1 MTHYQ
6 AVAQNKRRS
15 SLIIVLFIA
24 FISGASYIMAEG
36 MGYSLSIVG
45 WALVVSGL
53 ISFFSYWYSD
63 KIILGISGAREAKRD
78 EFFDFYTVAENIA
91 MSQRM
96 PKPRLYVIK
105 DTAMNAFATGR
116 DPEHAVVCAT
126 TGLLKRLNRSEIEGV
141 VAHELSHVKNYDI
154 RLMSIVTILV
164 GLVAL
169 LSDWF
174 LRMTRW
180 GGGRKKS
187 NDGDSQI
194 QMILFVVGL
203 VLAILSPLI
212 AQLIQLAISRRR
224 EFLADISG
232 VAMTKNPEGLIKALE
247 KISQDKEPLEAA
259 NKATAHLYISNPLKN
274 THGGVGMFAKM
285 FRTLLDVQTGKA
297 TEEEIKEFRSFMHE
311 IEKKDIKEF

>member
-6 AVAQNKRRS
+6 VVAQNKRRS
-15 SLIIVLFIA
+15 SIIMVLFIA
-24 FISGASYIMAEG
+24 FVVGASYVMAEG
-36 MGYSLSIVG
+36 LGYGLDIVG

-53 ISFFSYWYSD
+53 ISFFSYWWSD
-63 KIILGISGAREAKRD
+63 KIILGISGAREAKRE
-78 EFFDFYTVAENIA
+78 EFFDFYTVTENIA
-91 MSQRM
+91 MGQRLPM
-96 PKPRLYVIK
+96 PRLYVIE

-116 DPEHAVVCAT
+116 DPDHAVVCAT
-126 TGLLKRLNRSEIEGV
+126 TGLLSRLNRNEIEGV
-141 VAHELSHVKNYDI
+141 VAHELAHVKNYDI

-174 LRMTRW
+174 LRMTYW
-180 GGGRKKS
+180 GKGRKR
-187 NDGDSQI
+187 DDDSGSGQI
-194 QMILFVVGL
+194 QMIMFVAGL

-224 EFLADISG
+224 EFLADSSG

-247 KISQDKEPLEAA
+247 KISKDKEPLEAA

-285 FRTLLDVQTGKA
+285 FMTHPPVGERISAL
-297 TEEEIKEFRSFMHE
+297 
-311 IEKKDIKEF
+311 KKI

>member
-6 AVAQNKRRS
+6 VVAQNKRRS
-15 SLIIVLFIA
+15 SIIIVLFIT
-24 FISGASYIMAEG
+24 FVVGASYVMAEG
-36 MGYSLSIVG
+36 LGYGLSMVG
-45 WALVVSGL
+45 WALIISGL
-53 ISFFSYWYSD
+53 ISFFSYWWSD
-63 KIILGISGAREAKRD
+63 KIILGISGAREAKRK
-78 EFFDFYTVAENIA
+78 EFFDFYTVTENIA
-91 MSQRM
+91 MSQRLPM
-96 PKPRLYVIK
+96 PKLYVID

-126 TGLLKRLNRSEIEGV
+126 TGLLSRLNRAEVEGV

-174 LRMTRW
+174 LRMSW
-180 GGGRKKS
+180 GGGRKKN
-187 NDGDSQI
+187 NDKSSGQI
-194 QMILFVVGL
+194 QMIMFIAGL
-203 VLAILSPLI
+203 ILALLSPLI

-224 EFLADISG
+224 EFLADASG
-232 VAMTKNPEGLIKALE
+232 IAMTKNPEGLIKALE
-247 KISQDKEPLEAA
+247 KISKDKEPLEAA

-285 FRTLLDVQTGKA
+285 FMTHPPVSERISALKQL
-297 TEEEIKEFRSFMHE
+297 
-311 IEKKDIKEF
+311 

>member
-6 AVAQNKRRS
+6 AIAQNKRRS
-15 SLIIVLFIA
+15 SLIILLFIA
-24 FISGASYIMAEG
+24 FVVGVSYVMAEG
-36 MGYSLSIVG
+36 MGYSLSVVG
-45 WALVVSGL
+45 WALVISGL

-63 KIILGISGAREAKRD
+63 KIILGISGAREAKRK
-78 EFFDFYTVAENIA
+78 EFFDFYTVTENIA
-91 MSQRM
+91 MSQRLPM
-96 PKPRLYVIK
+96 PRLYVIK

-116 DPEHAVVCAT
+116 DPEHAVVCVT

-174 LRMTRW
+174 LRMTYW
-180 GGGRKKS
+180 GRGKKRSNNSEGG
-187 NDGDSQI
+187 QA
-194 QMILFVVGL
+194 QMIMFVIGL

-212 AQLIQLAISRRR
+212 AKLIQLAISRRR
-224 EFLADISG
+224 EFLADASG
-232 VAMTKNPEGLIKALE
+232 VAMTKNPSGLIKALE
-247 KISQDKEPLEAA
+247 KISQDKEPLEVA

-285 FRTLLDVQTGKA
+285 FMTHPPL
-297 TEEEIKEFRSFMHE
+297 KERLSAL
-311 IEKKDIKEF
+311 KQL

>member
-6 AVAQNKRRS
+6 VVAQNKRRS
-15 SLIIVLFIA
+15 SIIIALFIT
-24 FISGASYIMAEG
+24 FVVGASYVMAEG
-36 MGYSLSIVG
+36 LGYGLSIVG
-45 WALVVSGL
+45 WALIISGL
-53 ISFFSYWYSD
+53 ISFFSYWWSD
-63 KIILGISGAREAKRD
+63 KIILGISGAREAKRE
-78 EFFDFYTVAENIA
+78 EFFNFYTVTENIT
-91 MSQRM
+91 MSQRLPM
-96 PKPRLYVIK
+96 PKLYVID

-126 TGLLKRLNRSEIEGV
+126 TGLLSRLNRAEVEGV

-174 LRMTRW
+174 LRMSW
-180 GGGRKKS
+180 GGGRKKN
-187 NDGDSQI
+187 NDKNSGQI
-194 QMILFVVGL
+194 QIIMFMAGLILAL
-203 VLAILSPLI
+203 LSPLI

-224 EFLADISG
+224 EFLADASG
-232 VAMTKNPEGLIKALE
+232 IAMTKNPEGLIKALE
-247 KISQDKEPLEAA
+247 KISKDKEPLEAA

-285 FRTLLDVQTGKA
+285 FMTHPPVGDRISALKQL
-297 TEEEIKEFRSFMHE
+297 
-311 IEKKDIKEF
+311 

>member
-15 SLIIVLFIA
+15 SLIIVIFIA
-24 FISGASYIMAEG
+24 FIVGASYVMAEG
-36 MGYSLSIVG
+36 MGYSFSIVG
-45 WALVVSGL
+45 WALVISGL
-53 ISFFSYWYSD
+53 ISFASYWWSD
-63 KIILGISGAREAKRD
+63 KIILGISGAREAKRE

-91 MSQRM
+91 MGQRLPM
-96 PKPRLYVIK
+96 PRLYIIE

-126 TGLLKRLNRSEIEGV
+126 TGLLSRLNRSEIEGV

-174 LRMTRW
+174 LRMTYW
-180 GGGRKKS
+180 GRGKKRNS
-187 NDGDSQI
+187 NSENGQV
-194 QMILFVVGL
+194 QMIMFVVGI
-203 VLAILSPLI
+203 VLALLSPLI
-212 AQLIQLAISRRR
+212 AQLIQLAIARRR
-224 EFLADISG
+224 EFLADASG
-232 VAMTKNPEGLIKALE
+232 VAMTKNPTGLIKALE
-247 KISQDKEPLEAA
+247 KISQDKEPLEVA

-274 THGGVGMFAKM
+274 IHGGVGMFAKM
-285 FRTLLDVQTGKA
+285 FRTHPPVAERISTLKQL
-297 TEEEIKEFRSFMHE
+297 
-311 IEKKDIKEF
+311 

>member
-6 AVAQNKRRS
+6 VVAQNKRRS
-15 SLIIVLFIA
+15 SLIIVLFIT
-24 FISGASYIMAEG
+24 FIVGASYVMAEG
-36 MGYSLSIVG
+36 MGYGLDMVG
-45 WALVVSGL
+45 IAFIVSGL
-53 ISFFSYWYSD
+53 ISFFSYWWSD
-63 KIILGISGAREAKRD
+63 KIILSISGAREAKRK
-78 EFFDFYTVAENIA
+78 EFFDFHTVTENIA

-96 PKPRLYVIK
+96 PMPKLYVIE

-126 TGLLKRLNRSEIEGV
+126 TGLLSRLNRSEIEGV

-180 GGGRKKS
+180 GGGRKRDS
-187 NDGDSQI
+187 DQGSSQI
-194 QMILFVVGL
+194 QMIMFVAGI
-203 VLAILSPLI
+203 VLALLSPLI

-224 EFLADISG
+224 EFLADASG
-232 VAMTKNPEGLIKALE
+232 VAMTKNPTGLIKALQ
-247 KISQDKEPLEAA
+247 KIGKDKEPLEAA

-285 FRTLLDVQTGKA
+285 FMTHPPVAERVSALKQ
-297 TEEEIKEFRSFMHE
+297 I
-311 IEKKDIKEF
+311 

>member
-6 AVAQNKRRS
+6 VVAQNKRRS
-15 SLIIVLFIA
+15 SLIIVLFIT
-24 FISGASYIMAEG
+24 FIVGASYVMAEG
-36 MGYSLSIVG
+36 MGYGLDMVG
-45 WALVVSGL
+45 IAFIVSGL
-53 ISFFSYWYSD
+53 ISFFSYWWSD
-63 KIILGISGAREAKRD
+63 KIILGISGAREAKRK
-78 EFFDFYTVAENIA
+78 EFFDFYTVTENIA

-96 PKPRLYVIK
+96 PMPRLYIIE

-116 DPEHAVVCAT
+116 DPDHAVVCAT
-126 TGLLKRLNRSEIEGV
+126 TGLLSRLNRSEVEGV

-180 GGGRKKS
+180 GGGKKRS
-187 NDGDSQI
+187 NDEGGQV
-194 QMILFVVGL
+194 QMVMFVVGL

-224 EFLADISG
+224 EFLADASG
-232 VAMTKNPEGLIKALE
+232 VAMTKNPTGLIKALE
-247 KISQDKEPLEAA
+247 KIGKDKEPLEAA

-285 FRTLLDVQTGKA
+285 FMTHPPVAERVSALKQ
-297 TEEEIKEFRSFMHE
+297 I
-311 IEKKDIKEF
+311 